1 MSATGLSAEDNKKP
15 HQRRSDS
22 SRRGA
27 SKLLSYP
34 DSTWT
39 VPGPLFRYNMYLRLP
54 IEEYDVDE
62 NAGVGA
68 WVLLEPIALPAA
80 QDQHVG
86 VRRSGRILTS
96 NVRNI
101 DQS

>member
-39 VPGPLFRYNMYLRLP
+39 APGPLFRYNMYLRLP
-54 IEEYDVDE
+54 IEEYDDE

-68 WVLLEPIALPAA
+68 WV
-80 QDQHVG
+80 
-86 VRRSGRILTS
+86 
-96 NVRNI
+96 
-101 DQS
+101 